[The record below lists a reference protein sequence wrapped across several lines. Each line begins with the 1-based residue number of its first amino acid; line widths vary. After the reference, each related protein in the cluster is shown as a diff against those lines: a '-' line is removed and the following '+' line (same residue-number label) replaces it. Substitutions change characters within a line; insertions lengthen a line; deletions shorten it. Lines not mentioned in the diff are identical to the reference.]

1 MVDSVGE
8 QSATGGLTVDPAL
21 AAFVADELLAGLD
34 LTPEWFWS
42 TVADLHARFAPRVT
56 ELLARRDE
64 LQERLDA
71 WHREHG
77 APGEDELDDYVAFLT
92 EIGYLLRPEEPR
104 IAVSGVDREIAEVP
118 GPQLVV
124 PATVPRYAL
133 NAANARWGSLF
144 DALYGTD
151 ALPTDH
157 ELARGYDERRG
168 AQVIA
173 EADRLL
179 DAYFPLDGASH
190 ADVTAYRV
198 ADGSVVAVTGSG
210 TAGLAD
216 PAQFA
221 GYRGDPDA
229 PEAVLLRRHGLHA
242 ELTVDAEH
250 QVGRQHHA
258 HVADLLLESAVTTIV
273 DLEDSV
279 ATVDGPDKVGA
290 YRTWLGLMTGE
301 LTATFPKGGKD
312 VTRSVHGDRTYTAPD
327 GSELVLPGRALL
339 LVRNVGHHMRLD
351 AVDGGRRA
359 AARGGPRPRRL
370 DGGGAATTC
379 AGWAGTR
386 TPGPAASTSSSPRCT
401 ARTRSRCRSSSSPRS
416 SRPSGCRR
424 ARSRSGS
431 WTRSGGR
438 RSTWRRA
445 SRAPRSGSIFVNTG
459 FLDRTGDEI
468 HTVFEAG
475 PVIRK
480 DDEKSSVWL
489 QAYEDRN
496 VDVALRAG
504 FAGQRPDRQGHVGP
518 AGRDARD
525 ARHQGRA
532 AEGGRE
538 HRLGAL
544 ADGGDPARAALPG
557 DGRARRAGRAG
568 GAAADRPA
576 QAAGGAG
583 AAAAGR
589 GAVRRAEAA
598 TSWRRTPSRSSA
610 TSCAGS
616 GSGIGCS
623 TVPDLDG
630 VGLMEDRAT
639 LRISSQEIANW
650 LHHGLVDEATVRETF
665 ARMAVLVDEQNARE
679 PGYQPMSKDLEH
691 SPSFQAALE
700 LVFAGRQEP
709 NGYTERALTHWRQRA
724 KAGGG
729 TAPAGTAPARP
740 CSTTRRRTRRAEG
753 GRRTGGC
760 SSCAP
765 PATTTPTRRA
775 SSLPFSGSTSSDT
788 AARTPPRSTRRSSL
802 RRAGTSR
809 SATWAGDPVACGG
822 WRVARTAGPTAAP
835 ARDGDAEVKRMF
847 VHAAHRGRGHARA
860 VLAELERTA
869 AAAGRRRA
877 VLETGTR
884 QPEAIALYTSAGLR
898 ARRRGSGCTETR
910 RTAGASRRSWRRYG

>member
-34 LTPEWFWS
+34 LRPEWFWS

-77 APGEDELDDYVAFLT
+77 APGEDDLDDYVAFLT
-92 EIGYLLRPEEPR
+92 EIGYLLPPEEPR
-104 IAVSGVDREIAEVP
+104 IAVSGVDREIADVP

-190 ADVTAYRV
+190 ADVTTYRI
-198 ADGSVVAVTGSG
+198 ADGSVVAAIGSG

-221 GYRGDPDA
+221 GYRGDADA

-290 YRTWLGLMTGE
+290 YRSWLGLMTGE
-301 LTATFPKGGKD
+301 LTATFPKGGKE
-312 VTRSVHGDRTYTAPD
+312 VTRSVHGDRIYTAPD

-351 AVDGGRRA
+351 AVTAGGEPLLEEVLDLLVSTVAALYDLRGMGRYSNSRTGSLYVVKPKMHGPDEVALSVELFTAVEQALGLPASTVKIGIMDEERRTSVNLEACIARA
-359 AARGGPRPRRL
+359 ADRV
-370 DGGGAATTC
+370 
-379 AGWAGTR
+379 
-386 TPGPAASTSSSPRCT
+386 
-401 ARTRSRCRSSSSPRS
+401 
-416 SRPSGCRR
+416 
-424 ARSRSGS
+424 
-431 WTRSGGR
+431 
-438 RSTWRRA
+438 
-445 SRAPRSGSIFVNTG
+445 IFVNTG

-489 QAYEDRN
+489 QAYENRN

-504 FAGQRPDRQGHVGP
+504 FAGNAQVGKGMWAQP
-518 AGRDARD
+518 AGM
-525 ARHQGRA
+525 RA
-532 AEGGRE
+532 M
-538 HRLGAL
+538 LDTKGAQ
-544 ADGGDPARAALPG
+544 PK
-557 DGRARRAGRAG
+557 
-568 GAAADRPA
+568 
-576 QAAGGAG
+576 AG
-583 AAAAGR
+583 ANTAWVPSPTAATLHALHYLETDVHAVQRELASRPLTDRRKLLVAPVLPQR
-589 GAVRRAEAA
+589 GAELSDEQRRHELETNAQSILGYVVR
-598 TSWRRTPSRSSA
+598 WV
-610 TSCAGS
+610 GL
-616 GSGIGCS
+616 GIGCS

-650 LHHGLVDEATVRETF
+650 LHHGLVDEATVRDTF

-679 PGYQPMSKDLEH
+679 PGYESMSKDLEH
-691 SPSFQAALE
+691 SASFQAALD

-724 KAGGG
+724 KAAGENGAGGDG
-729 TAPAGTAPARP
+729 TRTAVLDDEAPNPAG
-740 CSTTRRRTRRAEG
+740 
-753 GRRTGGC
+753 
-760 SSCAP
+760 
-765 PATTTPTRRA
+765 
-775 SSLPFSGSTSSDT
+775 
-788 AARTPPRSTRRSSL
+788 
-802 RRAGTSR
+802 
-809 SATWAGDPVACGG
+809 
-822 WRVARTAGPTAAP
+822 
-835 ARDGDAEVKRMF
+835 
-847 VHAAHRGRGHARA
+847 
-860 VLAELERTA
+860 
-869 AAAGRRRA
+869 
-877 VLETGTR
+877 
-884 QPEAIALYTSAGLR
+884 
-898 ARRRGSGCTETR
+898 
-910 RTAGASRRSWRRYG
+910 